1 MPYPYYN
8 VLRAASG
15 VKTSASSALGSFNSW
30 YAIDGQIVGTNSRWV
45 SNVGTAGEYWSAE
58 FNAIAAISK
67 IIMYSG
73 NSPDNIAFTNCINN
87 VDFQLRINGKWVT
100 VSEVRNN
107 PTNGGYKVERQLSK
121 TYFADAIRLYFPI
134 ASDNFRIFEVEA
146 YGRVIGKPAKGLVP
160 VKNLIQPVTGDNWR
174 LKSGQTMPILE
185 SDYKIRLKS
194 DTAKVVG
201 YDFPVQLD
209 VNKTYTVGAKNTGSG
224 ARLRV
229 IRADNESSII
239 ANILPDTPVLQF
251 KPPVTSC
258 VIRVE
263 NNGQVGEF
271 TVEDFF
277 LYEGSI
283 LNPKFERYD
292 LNMKKAVRLS
302 GKNLFDNK
310 QSLMVPSA
318 TMTIAAEVLPDG
330 LKVSSTSGNTMAVE
344 YIQNANPIKLTVGK
358 TYTLSAIKST
368 LTNNQAKVRIGY
380 LVKGG
385 NINNAGDVKT
395 IAYLV
400 GNTYTFTVSS
410 GQDDI
415 VLGFY
420 AKDASESGVNVC
432 IYDKVQLEE
441 GSTATTFERYKHKN
455 KPAIKGSKNLIL
467 PYSKNPWSFSNSSL
481 VPQSIKDYPFM
492 SVDGEYAFT
501 MTNKTEGWQCAF
513 FFIPVKPNTVYVYSN
528 KFEGA
533 NNQALRLDGFKANKT
548 TSTGALFNGNMPIQ
562 SNGKGSYAIKTG
574 SETEFIRVI
583 LQNFA
588 AGTYKFSEF
597 QLEEGVSL
605 TSFEPYR
612 YGSKSTATK
621 KNIFNDDISK
631 FTVYQ
636 SLSSYGKDGNNIYVS
651 AGGTGALDSPVMR
664 LKKGNL
670 YTVKVRVKTDSNA
683 ISKVALVDKSDR
695 LTWLVSSEDV
705 LKGQEKILTMSWTPS
720 EDKEAVLRLYTGRN
734 ATSGTSTFSEI
745 EVLNTNKNGARSKKI

>member
-1 MPYPYYN
+1 MPNPYYN

-45 SNVGTAGEYWSAE
+45 SNVGTVGEYWQAE

-87 VDFQLRINGKWVT
+87 ADFQLRINGKWVT

-107 PTNGGYKVERQLSK
+107 PTNGGYKVERQLAK

-134 ASDNFRIFEVEA
+134 ASDNFRLFEVEA

-160 VKNLIQPVTGDNWR
+160 VKNLIQPLTGDNWR
-174 LKSGQTMPILE
+174 LKSGQFMPIIE
-185 SDYKIRLKS
+185 SDYKVRLKS

-201 YDFPVQLD
+201 YDFPVKLD
-209 VNKTYTVGAKNTGSG
+209 PNKTYTVGAKNTGSG

-239 ANILPDTPVLQF
+239 ANILPDIPILQF
-251 KPPVTSC
+251 KPTTANC
-258 VIRVE
+258 IIRIE
-263 NNGQVGEF
+263 NNGQAGEF

-277 LYEGSI
+277 LYEG
-283 LNPKFERYD
+283 NFPNAKFERYE
-292 LNMKKAVRLS
+292 LNMRPAIRPIVKKNMFDIQEFDAKKVVGVGSTYMYYFTNLKPNTDYTLS
-302 GKNLFDNK
+302 TNAPF
-310 QSLMVPSA
+310 
-318 TMTIAAEVLPDG
+318 
-330 LKVSSTSGNTMAVE
+330 TSGNLANIYLNGSTTDSNGVRKGLSRTARSNGSGNLYILVRNDSELAYQKVLTGE
-344 YIQNANPIKLTVGK
+344 YW
-358 TYTLSAIKST
+358 
-368 LTNNQAKVRIGY
+368 
-380 LVKGG
+380 
-385 NINNAGDVKT
+385 
-395 IAYLV
+395 
-400 GNTYTFTVSS
+400 
-410 GQDDI
+410 
-415 VLGFY
+415 
-420 AKDASESGVNVC
+420 
-432 IYDKVQLEE
+432 VQLEE
-441 GSTATTFERYKHKN
+441 GTQATEYRPYRTTNR
-455 KPAIKGSKNLIL
+455 PAVKGSKNLIL
-467 PYSKNPWSFSNSSL
+467 PYSKNPWTFSNSSL
-481 VPQSIKDYPFM
+481 VPQPIKDYPFM
-492 SVDGEYAFT
+492 SVDGEYAFA
-501 MTNKTEGWQCAF
+501 MTNKPEGWQCAF
-513 FFIPVKPNTVYVYSN
+513 FFIPVKPNTAYVYSN

-583 LQNFA
+583 LQNNA

-605 TSFEPYR
+605 TPFEPYR

-636 SLSSYGKDGNNIYVS
+636 ALSSYGKDGNNIYVS

-670 YTVKVRVKTDSNA
+670 YTIKVRVKTDSNA

-705 LKGQEKILTMSWTPS
+705 LKGQEKTLTMSWTPS

-734 ATSGTSTFSEI
+734 ATSGTSMFSEI
-745 EVLNTNKNGARSKKI
+745 EVLNTNKNGARSKRI